1 MEQLNTYQFGANM
14 DTIQI
19 LRQIFQRNLDNRL
32 TVELCNGMLQEIA
45 SLIPVIKEVEA
56 PPQAQQEE

>member
-1 MEQLNTYQFGANM
+1 MEQLNTYQFGDNM

-45 SLIPVIKEVEA
+45 SLIPVIREVDA
-56 PPQAQQEE
+56 PPQAPVEE

>member
-1 MEQLNTYQFGANM
+1 M

-32 TVELCNGMLQEIA
+32 SVELCNGMLQEIA

-56 PPQAQQEE
+56 PPQAQLEE